1 MSELGKYRISRLTIQ
16 ADNRQVN
23 RNNSS
28 NTNWVRKIK
37 YFIVKEEIFIEKEK
51 QQLWEW
57 KTNKILWQG
66 VQIPVIFL
74 TPELSW
80 AEQTIKTTNYWWP
93 VYKLSDQQHNK
104 TSTNISLCLYTAV
117 QNICNGQSG
126 WYAGYIKQS
135 ISRQIKRTLWR
146 SYFVRLY
153 SEYRNT
159 NIFRTIITRL

>member
-74 TPELSW
+74 TPELSR
-80 AEQTIKTTNYWWP
+80 QLKPQITDDQFTNCYTNNTTRPPPPYLYISKLQCKIYVMVRVVGTLVTLSNQYP
-93 VYKLSDQQHNK
+93 DRLRGHCDGAILSDQIIQIE
-104 TSTNISLCLYTAV
+104 IS
-117 QNICNGQSG
+117 QS
-126 WYAGYIKQS
+126 
-135 ISRQIKRTLWR
+135 
-146 SYFVRLY
+146 VV
-153 SEYRNT
+153 
-159 NIFRTIITRL
+159 FRTIITPL